1 MKVMNGL
8 DLQSQ
13 RIQNLASPS
22 TSTDAANKGYVD
34 ALSAGLEW
42 KQEVR
47 AATTAPGTLASS
59 FANGGTVDG
68 YTLVTGDRILIK
80 TQATP
85 TENGIY
91 TVNASG
97 APTRAVDSSTSAA
110 LNNATVLVTKGT
122 TLFNTAWTQTT
133 ADPTVGTSNIVFA
146 QFGAGTSYSAGNGL
160 ALSTSTFSVVAN
172 GTSLDV
178 SSSGVRVSSSALGNG
193 LTGGSGTVVSVNNG
207 TGLVFSGSQLTTD
220 HSIIPQ
226 KYSTTL
232 ATSSTSYTVT
242 HGLGTLDVITTVYTI
257 SDGSVVFAD
266 VLNATTNTVTVSFAV
281 APTSSTY
288 RVVVIG

>member
-22 TSTDAANKGYVD
+22 TSTDAANKAYVD
-34 ALSAGLEW
+34 ALAAGLEW

-47 AATTAPGTLASS
+47 AASTAPGTLATAY
-59 FANGGTVDG
+59 ANGSTIDG
-68 YTLVTGDRILIK
+68 YTLVTGDRILIRA
-80 TQATP
+80 QSSP
-85 TENGIY
+85 IENGIY
-91 TVNASG
+91 IVAASG
-97 APTRAVDSSTSAA
+97 APARATDASTSAS

-122 TLFNTAWTQTT
+122 TLADTAWTQTT
-133 ADPTVGTSNIVFA
+133 ADPTVGTSSIVFA

-160 ALSTSTFSVVAN
+160 ALSTGTFSVVAN

-242 HGLGTLDVITTVYTI
+242 HGLGTVDVITTVYTI

-266 VLNATTNTVTVSFAV
+266 VLNATTNTVTINFAV
-281 APTSSTY
+281 APSASAY